1 MLRNNRLMVAV
12 LVLVGLQLS
21 ACQQRPG
28 KDKSE
33 PPAHVERIEGTELS
47 RLTLTDRAIER
58 IGLKTD
64 QVREMKVTRKRM
76 VGGEVVVLPASDVAD
91 RSRVWVRV
99 RLSGGDLRR
108 VARGQPARVLPRDRD
123 DDDDDGLTA
132 QADDDVEDEDEDE
145 DEESGKAA
153 AGDRKQAK
161 AARLYYVVDSAKPRL
176 VPGQRVRVELP
187 LSASTTKRKVVP
199 YSALIY
205 DPHGQTWVYTG
216 PKPRTFVRHKVEVD
230 YIQGHVA
237 VLKDGPPT
245 GTVVA
250 SVGVAELYG
259 TEFKLGH

>member
-1 MLRNNRLMVAV
+1 MPRNNRLMVAV
-12 LVLVGLQLS
+12 LVLAGLQLS

-28 KDKSE
+28 KDKTE

-47 RLTLTDRAIER
+47 RLTLTDKAIQR

-64 QVREMKVTRKRM
+64 QVREVKMTRKRM
-76 VGGEVVVLPASDVAD
+76 VGGEVVVLPAAEVAD

-123 DDDDDGLTA
+123 DDDDGLTA
-132 QADDDVEDEDEDE
+132 QADDDVEDEDEDD
-145 DEESGKAA
+145 DEENDKPAV
-153 AGDRKQAK
+153 GDRKQAK
-161 AARLYYVVDSAKPRL
+161 AARLYYVVGGAKPRL

-187 LSASTTKRKVVP
+187 LSVGATKRKVVP